1 VNTQHDTLEFNLEL
15 EHSLSLDF
23 EDDEGVIITTY
34 VALYP
39 DDFAQEVDTPLG
51 TILEETL
58 SLCKFDSDYKR
69 LYCVAHE
76 LQRHAE
82 KLREVAQQIEDGNM
96 IQDLFNVD
104 PNDLPEVYV

>member
-1 VNTQHDTLEFNLEL
+1 MNKSIDTLDFNLEI

-23 EDDEGVIITTY
+23 VDDEGVVITTY
-34 VALYP
+34 VSLYQ
-39 DDFAQEVDTPLG
+39 DDDPQEVDTPLEI
-51 TILEETL
+51 ILDETL
-58 SLCKFDSDYKR
+58 SLCKFSADYQR

-76 LQRHAE
+76 LERHAE

-104 PNDLPEVYV
+104 PDDLPEVYV